1 MAAPHESYFEYL
13 RLFSDIDDP
22 DSVSG
27 SVSLTGFPPVEE
39 RSRPDG
45 AEEEA
50 PDANRT
56 SGDDG
61 DDEEDDEE
69 NDEEYDSV
77 PDRFDRLTSS
87 QVLPWGAPKE
97 RARFPS
103 NVNIE
108 TDIRPGE
115 FVMRMLF
122 QDFTIQAE
130 KKISAIMAEPIERQ
144 LSKSLQRGE
153 DPPFDQLLSS
163 FGSMAEH
170 CLPSILRT
178 LFNWYERQGVEWVI
192 SDYKVGK
199 GDSKGKSE
207 LSLARSELEFISEKR
222 DLAVEFIFCLVLI
235 EVLKQLSVHPGHEDL
250 VQKIENLCFKHFRY
264 RDT

>member
-1 MAAPHESYFEYL
+1 MRINIIRIILILIIFKSPNSFNQNSYVYSICHLTEH
-13 RLFSDIDDP
+13 LFI
-22 DSVSG
+22 
-27 SVSLTGFPPVEE
+27 
-39 RSRPDG
+39 
-45 AEEEA
+45 
-50 PDANRT
+50 
-56 SGDDG
+56 
-61 DDEEDDEE
+61 
-69 NDEEYDSV
+69 
-77 PDRFDRLTSS
+77 
-87 QVLPWGAPKE
+87 VL
-97 RARFPS
+97 
-103 NVNIE
+103 
-108 TDIRPGE
+108 
-115 FVMRMLF
+115 
-122 QDFTIQAE
+122 QAE
-130 KKISAIMAEPIERQ
+130 KKISNIMSEPIERP

-153 DPPFDQLLSS
+153 DPQFDQLLSA
-163 FGSMAEH
+163 FGSVAEH

-207 LSLARSELEFISEKR
+207 LSLARSELEFIAEKR